1 LNRTQERR
9 RVRQLQDIAN
19 TYRKLAEELILSNTY
34 QNSGN
39 SSRALDNLTGVM
51 QSIVT
56 IRERSK
62 PDELIFENNPPAR
75 DFYLLHEE
83 IPLDEINDPTDYEII
98 NMSPNVFS
106 SNSVGHVKGLAAFAL
121 YAQALETNEL
131 TEKFEFLK
139 NAKHYSTA
147 ALDENEMIDGIPQ
160 GTDKD
165 SILAIYTLALVHL
178 ETARSN
184 IGKNF
189 SSMDVRKNSKADISN
204 ARELVNQLLELP
216 EIETL
221 PAIFGHLKD
230 LQAELSGDEY
240 FLLSARENIANSE
253 LAQAMEQLN
262 LGLEIHSSTALWT
275 NRLDVARRLNL
286 QTLPQLLEEFDHA
299 IESMLISG
307 TSAEVMVSRSLALI
321 KILTTQ
327 YALAIEKNLKVDPS
341 FVEPLLEYRNFISDQ
356 LPNFKPKPNTWAQ
369 LQACLTSFIAME
381 TLVSQEMVPADIQEN
396 AYGFGMMAIKDL
408 ESLLKPNDKAWKPK
422 ECLVHLLRSIG
433 HLGVNIL
440 EDYQDDSIAHF
451 LYAYEVE
458 STLPFLTTPSAQHG
472 TPLLR
477 LVQNRDPEADGVLAF
492 EERRTRHL
500 ISGFLDAAYLSAFG
514 NQESA
519 KHAATQALTDY
530 NKKNVS
536 GDSSELYRAE
546 DYSNE
551 VDGFDKNITLY
562 DTVRCYRVLSAIS
575 NSDNLEALKYASAIV
590 GLPTDITDVALAMS
604 DLPQAIAD
612 IQSPIVAFAFGRAL
626 EEYALTLEIEKL
638 EIRNQF
644 FSSAANSYHR
654 GNELLDTQKIKAK
667 YSHMSQVFGE
677 GLVRLESPEIVV
689 AQYLASDSI
698 QIEKLE
704 DDLKRYPQN
713 ESLWRVYL
721 ENKLAHAKELND
733 PEIYRSLIKDLN
745 LQNNKL
751 PPFTLSL
758 YLGKAHE
765 GLGDL
770 LKAKFAYEAGEKI
783 AQNTEQSVIIKAA
796 IGNVARKLATGSQN

>member
-1 LNRTQERR
+1 MIQIRHAKTICGSVIIFALGLFFGGFGEIVPVTQTSNSVTPNTRQQDMLRPERDINQSPEDLAGMRRSEFLGIDENDSAPIWKSEFYAGLRQQAVGNMSTAQVHFDNAVDAGFLENIGDNTEFFSYFFAINELIDATPYHTHFISTSTITNTMQSQLDNLQAVGRKVLEYKQAGAIQNASLRDRITYSAWQMLFAEYATLNPEFGQHSNARWAFENGQETLQTIRQELDDSPSDLQALADTQLGRLAIAKLDAISVRNAAIEKRIELNRTQERR

-381 TLVSQEMVPADIQEN
+381 TLVSQEMVTADIQKN
-396 AYGFGMMAIKDL
+396 AYAAG
-408 ESLLKPNDKAWKPK
+408 
-422 ECLVHLLRSIG
+422 
-433 HLGVNIL
+433 
-440 EDYQDDSIAHF
+440 
-451 LYAYEVE
+451 
-458 STLPFLTTPSAQHG
+458 
-472 TPLLR
+472 
-477 LVQNRDPEADGVLAF
+477 
-492 EERRTRHL
+492 L
-500 ISGFLDAAYLSAFG
+500 I
-514 NQESA
+514 
-519 KHAATQALTDY
+519 
-530 NKKNVS
+530 
-536 GDSSELYRAE
+536 
-546 DYSNE
+546 
-551 VDGFDKNITLY
+551 
-562 DTVRCYRVLSAIS
+562 
-575 NSDNLEALKYASAIV
+575 ALKQ
-590 GLPTDITDVALAMS
+590 L
-604 DLPQAIAD
+604 
-612 IQSPIVAFAFGRAL
+612 
-626 EEYALTLEIEKL
+626 
-638 EIRNQF
+638 
-644 FSSAANSYHR
+644 
-654 GNELLDTQKIKAK
+654 ELLLIPGDEGTWQKC
-667 YSHMSQVFGE
+667 H
-677 GLVRLESPEIVV
+677 R
-689 AQYLASDSI
+689 
-698 QIEKLE
+698 
-704 DDLKRYPQN
+704 R
-713 ESLWRVYL
+713 
-721 ENKLAHAKELND
+721 
-733 PEIYRSLIKDLN
+733 
-745 LQNNKL
+745 
-751 PPFTLSL
+751 
-758 YLGKAHE
+758 
-765 GLGDL
+765 
-770 LKAKFAYEAGEKI
+770 
-783 AQNTEQSVIIKAA
+783 
-796 IGNVARKLATGSQN
+796 